1 MEAKEKL
8 DDMVGLMR
16 DGYGLDIDSFREF
29 FDKVVRI
36 DHKGGADAMLD
47 CAKGFTEVTMKV
59 AKVMYTIRQLAE
71 EEDLLHVFENVKA
84 SDILRM
90 EFKYMEANDL
100 AGFHFTLHQVHTED
114 LIVDTMVGCVLNAF
128 LGEFNVKKL

>member
-1 MEAKEKL
+1 MAKEKL
-8 DDMVGLMR
+8 NDMVDLMR

-36 DHKGGADAMLD
+36 DHKGGADAILD

-59 AKVMYTIRQLAE
+59 AKVLYTIRQLAN
-71 EEDLLHVFENVKA
+71 EEDLLHVFENVKT

-90 EFKYMEANDL
+90 DFKYMEANDL
-100 AGFHFTLHQVHTED
+100 AGFHFTLHQVDTED
-114 LIVDTMVGCVLNAF
+114 LIVDTIVNCVLKAF
-128 LGEFNVKKL
+128 LGDFTIKKL

>member
-1 MEAKEKL
+1 MAKEKL

-29 FDKVVRI
+29 FEKVVRI
-36 DHKGGADAMLD
+36 DHKGGADAILD

-59 AKVMYTIRQLAE
+59 AKVLYTIRQLAE
-71 EEDLLHVFENVKA
+71 EEDLLHVFENVKT

-90 EFKYMEANDL
+90 DFKYMEANDL
-100 AGFHFTLHQVHTED
+100 AGFHFSLNQVHTND
-114 LIVDTMVGCVLNAF
+114 AIVDTIVNCVLSAF
-128 LGEFNVKKL
+128 LGEFSIKKL

>member
-1 MEAKEKL
+1 MAKEKL

-36 DHKGGADAMLD
+36 DHKGGADAILD

-59 AKVMYTIRQLAE
+59 AKVLYTIRQLADE
-71 EEDLLHVFENVKA
+71 ENLLHVFDGYKA
-84 SDILRM
+84 SDLLRM
-90 EFKYMEANDL
+90 DFKYMEADDL
-100 AGFHFTLHQVHTED
+100 AGFHFTLHQVHTDD
-114 LIVDTMVGCVLNAF
+114 LIVDTMVGCVLNAY
-128 LGEFNVKKL
+128 LGEFSIKKL

>member
-1 MEAKEKL
+1 MAKEKL

-36 DHKGGADAMLD
+36 DHKGGADAILD

-59 AKVMYTIRQLAE
+59 AKVLYTIRQLADE
-71 EEDLLHVFENVKA
+71 ENLLHVFDGYKA
-84 SDILRM
+84 SDLLRM
-90 EFKYMEANDL
+90 DFKYMEADDL
-100 AGFHFTLHQVHTED
+100 AGFHFTLHQVHTDD
-114 LIVDTMVGCVLNAF
+114 LIVDTMVSCVLNAY
-128 LGEFNVKKL
+128 LGEFSIKKL

>member
-1 MEAKEKL
+1 MAKEKL
-8 DDMVGLMR
+8 DDMVDLMR

-36 DHKGGADAMLD
+36 DHKGGADAILD

-59 AKVMYTIRQLAE
+59 AKVLYTIRQLAQ

-90 EFKYMEANDL
+90 DFKYMEANDL
-100 AGFHFTLHQVHTED
+100 AGFHFSLNQVHTDD
-114 LIVDTMVGCVLNAF
+114 LIVDTIVGCVLNAY

>member
-1 MEAKEKL
+1 MAKEKL
-8 DDMVGLMR
+8 NDMVGLMR

-59 AKVMYTIRQLAE
+59 AKVLYTIRQLADE
-71 EEDLLHVFENVKA
+71 ENLLHVFDGYKA
-84 SDILRM
+84 SDLLRM
-90 EFKYMEANDL
+90 DFKYMEADDL
-100 AGFHFTLHQVHTED
+100 AGFHFTLHQVHTDD
-114 LIVDTMVGCVLNAF
+114 LIVDTMVGCVLNAY
-128 LGEFNVKKL
+128 LGEFSIKKL